1 MLFYFTKVTSIN
13 DIVDALASPYTQ
25 WRTLRDVEVVCRDG
39 MPEYFTG
46 NASVILRIKLKG
58 ADKILKCYTRRNPN
72 LQAIYG
78 KDFHP
83 AELGVSNILGQRH
96 WVDCLVTDYIEGVTL
111 HEMLCKPL
119 SQDDL
124 QELATAFD
132 RFAADLLTKEY
143 AHGDLKPENI
153 IVCDDGTMRAIDW
166 DAAYIPS
173 LNGIRALETGT
184 AAYQHPLRTT
194 ELYDKHID
202 DYSIAFISTLLH
214 IYATEP
220 AQAEYYRQHNEPQ
233 VHPRQITQTKPN
245 YNFVHHLHLGAKPEL
260 NWLDA
265 TLDLFASRCMA
276 RQYRIARLL
285 RDNTPQLFSLK
296 RLFLLPPTTHSSHS
310 IEANVLHGLWGYS
323 TDGKWVIAPYY
334 DECNDPKE
342 ELLQVRLG
350 NYQHLLSLEG
360 KRLLTLPATARVRIR
375 EYNVIIT
382 QDGKEQIIN
391 SKKLEDFQ

>member
-1 MLFYFTKVTSIN
+1 MTSIN
-13 DIVDALASPYTQ
+13 DIVDALASPFAQ
-25 WRTLRDVEVVCRDG
+25 WRTLRGVEVVCRDG
-39 MPEYFTG
+39 MPDYFTG
-46 NASVILRIKLKG
+46 NASVIFRIKLKG
-58 ADKILKCYTRRNPN
+58 ANKILKCYTRHNPN

-78 KDFHP
+78 NDFHP
-83 AELGVSNILGQRH
+83 TELGVSNILGQQS

-124 QELATAFD
+124 QELAEEFD
-132 RFAADLLTKEY
+132 RFALELLNKEY

-166 DAAYIPS
+166 DAAYIPT
-173 LNGIRALETGT
+173 LKGNRALETGT

-202 DYSIAFISTLLH
+202 DYSIAFLSTLLH
-214 IYATEP
+214 TYATEP

-233 VHPRQITQTKPN
+233 VHPRQITQAKAN
-245 YNFVHHLHLGAKPEL
+245 YNFAHHLHIGTTHQP
-260 NWLDA
+260 NWLER
-265 TLDLFASRCMA
+265 TLDLFSSRCMA

-285 RDNTPQLFSLK
+285 CDNTPQLFALQRLLSL
-296 RLFLLPPTTHSSHS
+296 SASHS
-310 IEANVLHGLWGYS
+310 RHDIEADVANGLWGYS
-323 TDGKWVIAPYY
+323 AEGKWVIAPYY

-350 NYQHLLSLEG
+350 GYKHLLSLDG
-360 KRLLTLPATARVRIR
+360 KLLFSAPATTRIR
-375 EYNVIIT
+375 IKGESIIIS
-382 QDGKEQIIN
+382 DSMGERIIDP
-391 SKKLEDFQ
+391 KKL